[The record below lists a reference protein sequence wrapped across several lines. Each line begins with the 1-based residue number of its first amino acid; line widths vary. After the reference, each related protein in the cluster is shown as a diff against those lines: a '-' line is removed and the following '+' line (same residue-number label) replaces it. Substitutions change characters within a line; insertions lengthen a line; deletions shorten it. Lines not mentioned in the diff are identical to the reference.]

1 LANLPNC
8 RREHHQL
15 VSSVRTST
23 LKNSDIFNLAQSLH
37 LMWCGPIKGHGTK
50 KGNAMIVLNS
60 ARDTATAFAAA
71 FLTAMLFVS
80 SATSALPI
88 A

>member
-1 LANLPNC
+1 
-8 RREHHQL
+8 
-15 VSSVRTST
+15 
-23 LKNSDIFNLAQSLH
+23 
-37 LMWCGPIKGHGTK
+37 
-50 KGNAMIVLNS
+50 MIVLNS
-60 ARDTATAFAAA
+60 ARDTATALAAA

>member
-1 LANLPNC
+1 
-8 RREHHQL
+8 
-15 VSSVRTST
+15 
-23 LKNSDIFNLAQSLH
+23 
-37 LMWCGPIKGHGTK
+37 MWSGPIKGHGTK

-60 ARDTATAFAAA
+60 ARDTAAAFAAA

>member
-1 LANLPNC
+1 VRETPADWFASNRNTEKQRYFSFGTLPALNVAWPNQGS
-8 RREHHQL
+8 RHKRE
-15 VSSVRTST
+15 
-23 LKNSDIFNLAQSLH
+23 I
-37 LMWCGPIKGHGTK
+37 
-50 KGNAMIVLNS
+50 AMIVLNS

-80 SATSALPI
+80 TATSALPI